1 MEYTDSE
8 NYFSI
13 YMRKKANTSQKKK
26 KYGQANNI
34 KNSITTK
41 NHFNQNKTL
50 QSIIFESSGQKE
62 KNSLSFF
69 KKCNIVK
76 YNKILI

>member
-1 MEYTDSE
+1 MDYSERE

-13 YMRKKANTSQKKK
+13 YMRKKNSSSQKKK
-26 KYGQANNI
+26 KYGQANNL

-50 QSIIFESSGQKE
+50 HSIVFDSSGQKE
-62 KNSLSFF
+62 GSSISFF
-69 KKCNIVK
+69 
-76 YNKILI
+76 NKSK